1 MKLFLDSADAALWH
15 LPPGCPKV
23 QGVTTN
29 PTLALQAG
37 LPVSLE
43 SYCALVQ
50 RAGYCGLSELMLQ
63 LPQPAVPEAA
73 HWLARLQAAAAP
85 CGVQLTIKLPCHP
98 DWANILLAVQNA
110 GLPTLLTGLSNPMQL
125 LWAKER
131 AATYVAPY
139 VGRLQAAGRDVW
151 ALLKACVTVQNAGGP
166 KLLAASIKS
175 SDVLTQ
181 LIAIG
186 AYAVTVRPEFAA
198 SLAID
203 PLTTAAMAQF
213 NADTQASLIAQR

>member
-1 MKLFLDSADAALWH
+1 VKLFLDSADSALWH

-29 PTLALQAG
+29 PTIALQAG
-37 LPVSLE
+37 LPVSLQ
-43 SYCALVQ
+43 SYCTLVQ
-50 RAGYCGLSELMLQ
+50 RAGHHGLHELMLQ
-63 LPQPAVPEAA
+63 LPQPSVPEAVR
-73 HWLARLQAAAAP
+73 WLDTLQAAAAP
-85 CGVQLTIKLPCHP
+85 SGVQLTIKLPCHP
-98 DWANILLAVQNA
+98 DWADTLSAVQNA

-125 LWAKER
+125 LWAQER

-139 VGRLQAAGRDVW
+139 VGRLQADGRDVW
-151 ALLKACVTVQNAGGP
+151 ALLKACVAVQNTGGP

-175 SDVLTQ
+175 HDVFTQ

-198 SLAID
+198 GLAID

-213 NADTQASLIAQR
+213 DADTQASLAAPR